1 MGGRSAVGQNTRQK
15 SHRQAKENTFQDRRL
30 PASSQTATTIIIC
43 VDRHQRDREGRRTS
57 QRARRAGK
65 SLHIGFAPDC
75 QTYLRICGVKADVA
89 YASGR
94 RISLTRETP
103 DSLGSASLVPFP
115 VERELQMAAVDIKQA
130 DGRTRGFCK
139 RAVAIAA
146 EMSVDRFARIPCR
159 SRPMPGCSVGRRRSR
174 REN

>member
-1 MGGRSAVGQNTRQK
+1 M
-15 SHRQAKENTFQDRRL
+15 
-30 PASSQTATTIIIC
+30 
-43 VDRHQRDREGRRTS
+43 
-57 QRARRAGK
+57 
-65 SLHIGFAPDC
+65 HIGFAPDC

-103 DSLGSASLVPFP
+103 DSLGSASLVPFL
-115 VERELQMAAVDIKQA
+115 VEQELQMAAVDIKQA

-146 EMSVDRFARIPCR
+146 EMSVDRFARIPL
-159 SRPMPGCSVGRRRSR
+159 SFPTYAGVLGRAAAIAARKLKSTFG
-174 REN
+174 